1 MTINRLTEINI
12 LHGVKRAN
20 IFGHHDRK
28 GLGIKIKPS
37 RLMVKEKGR
46 LAYLNRNEVDIME
59 WDGAN
64 ADRRGKKS
72 KLEYLGKEPVLWS
85 KNEFNNKMGG
95 GRAMTSGF
103 AAGGD
108 FNSFKI
114 NTIENSGKANINSFN
129 PSPFKLDLNRSSKK
143 INKKKSIKTKKV
155 VNQKVSIKIKK

>member
-1 MTINRLTEINI
+1 MTRLTETNI

-28 GLGIKIKPS
+28 NLGIKIKPS
-37 RLMVKEKGR
+37 RLAQVNKSKT
-46 LAYLNRNEVDIME
+46 AYLIRNEVDIME

-64 ADRRGKKS
+64 ADRRGKKN

-95 GRAMTSGF
+95 GRAMNSGF
-103 AAGGD
+103 SAGGD

-129 PSPFKLDLNRSSKK
+129 PSPFKLDLNRSAKK
-143 INKKKSIKTKKV
+143 INKKKPIKTKKV
-155 VNQKVSIKIKK
+155 VNQKVNIKIKK